1 MGGALTRFIRYLTHP
16 QVLIDPAKAAPDWS
30 LNAVGA
36 ARVAALAANPG
47 ALSATRRIIS
57 SAEVKALETARP
69 LAKALGLSVEIRPDM
84 HENDRSATGFLPP
97 AEFEAVAD
105 QFFAHPAQSARG
117 WETADHA
124 QARILREVDACLS
137 EPGQGDVL
145 FVGHGGVGTLLF
157 CALGGLPI
165 SRIHDQGPGG
175 GGCWFGFDLA
185 DRKPHHGWQAMELL
199 SAQ

>member
-1 MGGALTRFIRYLTHP
+1 MTRTVRYLTHP
-16 QVLIDPAKAAPDWS
+16 QVLIDPATPIPDWS

-36 ARVAALAANPG
+36 ARVAALMANPG
-47 ALSATRRIIS
+47 ALGGTRRIIS

-69 LAKALGLSVEIRPDM
+69 LAEALGIAVEIRPDM

-105 QFFAHPAQSARG
+105 QFFAHPAQSVRG

-124 QARILREVDACLS
+124 QARILREVNACLS
-137 EPGQGDVL
+137 EDGQGDVL

-165 SRIHDQGPGG
+165 SRAYDQGPGG
-175 GGCWFGFDLA
+175 GGCWFGFDLP

-199 SAQ
+199 STK

>member
-1 MGGALTRFIRYLTHP
+1 MTRTVRYLTHP
-16 QVLIDPAKAAPDWS
+16 QVLIDPAKPVPDWS
-30 LNAVGA
+30 LNVEGA
-36 ARVAALAANPG
+36 ARVAALAAALG
-47 ALSATRRIIS
+47 ALSTTRRIIS

-69 LAKALGLSVEIRPDM
+69 LAEALGVPVEIRPEM

-105 QFFAHPAQSARG
+105 QFFAHPGQSVRG

-124 QARILREVDACLS
+124 QARILREVNGCLS
-137 EPGQGDVL
+137 EGGQGDVL

-165 SRIHDQGPGG
+165 SRTYDQGPGG
-175 GGCWFGFDLA
+175 GGCWFAFDLT
-185 DRKPHHGWQAMELL
+185 DRKPHQGWQMMETL
-199 SAQ
+199 SAK